1 MRCFKKVAFPKR
13 PELKWHE
20 MVTKTMM
27 LSCVNTI
34 FLNNLSLT
42 EHIIPFWKLIH
53 LRKIS
58 LWRLLLLRMH
68 EKEVANHACAFLNR
82 LKKYKKKATI
92 YKYKYIQNS
101 QSIKEGMNASFWHL
115 LLQHWNTFLWV
126 FSYKSNSNMYHT
138 ISTDRRLEMHGMLSE
153 CDSVWKEKRYE
164 RWKQSATIIV
174 CPLFLEI

>member
-58 LWRLLLLRMH
+58 LWRLLLLRKH
-68 EKEVANHACAFLNR
+68 EKVVANHACALLNR
-82 LKKYKKKATI
+82 LKKYKKKPLYININI
-92 YKYKYIQNS
+92 YKTVNPSKRVWMQVSDICCYSTEIHVSGYSLTSQIQ
-101 QSIKEGMNASFWHL
+101 ICI
-115 LLQHWNTFLWV
+115 T
-126 FSYKSNSNMYHT
+126 
-138 ISTDRRLEMHGMLSE
+138 
-153 CDSVWKEKRYE
+153 
-164 RWKQSATIIV
+164 
-174 CPLFLEI
+174 P